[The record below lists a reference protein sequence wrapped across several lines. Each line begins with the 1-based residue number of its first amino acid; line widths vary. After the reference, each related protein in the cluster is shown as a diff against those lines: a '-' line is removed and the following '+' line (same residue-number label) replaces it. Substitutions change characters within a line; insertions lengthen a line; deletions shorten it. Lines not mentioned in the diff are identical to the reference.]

1 MRVSNSGIILE
12 DCLISFLLLS
22 TYIILVCTYMGNV
35 YQLKQQV
42 IEASLELNDLKAC
55 MFDECRLSTGN
66 NVYQQ
71 CQPLHIKQ
79 RTEEVC
85 VEI

>member
-1 MRVSNSGIILE
+1 MQVSNDGIILE

-22 TYIILVCTYMGNV
+22 TYIILVCTYMGSV
-35 YQLKQQV
+35 YGLKQQI
-42 IEASLELNDLKAC
+42 IEASLEVNNLKVC
-55 MFDECRLSTGN
+55 MFEECRLSTGN

-71 CQPLHIKQ
+71 CKQIHIKQ

-85 VEI
+85 VQI